1 VVGLCPRPRIAV
13 NLLGRVIAPPPL
25 PKTRSGSEE
34 DLPMRTYVTPL
45 CSVHGAR
52 CDIFITSL
60 IVVCSQPD
68 RASKRSSREKGRE
81 DRSRR
86 TSDKEKDHERT
97 RDSDRR
103 RRDREED
110 ASDGRQAPPEK
121 VR

>member
-1 VVGLCPRPRIAV
+1 M
-13 NLLGRVIAPPPL
+13 
-25 PKTRSGSEE
+25 T
-34 DLPMRTYVTPL
+34 TYVTL
-45 CSVHGAR
+45 STGLVAIYLSRLLSCFQQA
-52 CDIFITSL
+52 
-60 IVVCSQPD
+60 D

-86 TSDKEKDHERT
+86 SSDKEKDHERT

>member
-1 VVGLCPRPRIAV
+1 M
-13 NLLGRVIAPPPL
+13 
-25 PKTRSGSEE
+25 T
-34 DLPMRTYVTPL
+34 TYVTL
-45 CSVHGAR
+45 FCSIHGPR
-52 CDIFITSL
+52 CDIFVTSL
-60 IVVCSQPD
+60 VVVFSQSD

-86 TSDKEKDHERT
+86 PSDKEKDHERP

-110 ASDGRQAPPEK
+110 GSDGRQAPPEK